1 MVDGQWMGENHGL
14 STIDY
19 GLWTMAF
26 SHRPLFR
33 YIVHMESIAYPLTG
47 AGFLGLTVIMLILMY
62 RALTAALKLTSWS
75 EDRRRSMARRFA
87 VGTGLWLVFLLGV
100 SATGF
105 FEDFSTFPPRLMIAL
120 AIPLVTI
127 LIVVFSAP
135 VKELLPLIP
144 QRTLVGLQ
152 GFRIFVE
159 LLIWAAFVQDQLP
172 IQMTFEGRNLDVLSG
187 ILGIAVALTLAHNR
201 TVLYLYNFIALGLL
215 VNIVTIAIL
224 SMPVPFRVFMNEPAN
239 VLVTR
244 FPFVVL
250 PAMLVPFAYGLSFL
264 SLRQLSL
271 AGKKPG

>member
-1 MVDGQWMGENHGL
+1 M
-14 STIDY
+14 DY
-19 GLWTMAF
+19 GLLF
-26 SHRPLFR
+26 S
-33 YIVHMESIAYPLTG
+33 YIELMESIAYPLTG

-62 RALTAALKLTSWS
+62 RALTAALKLTPWS
-75 EDRRRSMARRFA
+75 DERRRSMARCFT

-120 AIPLVTI
+120 AIPMVTT